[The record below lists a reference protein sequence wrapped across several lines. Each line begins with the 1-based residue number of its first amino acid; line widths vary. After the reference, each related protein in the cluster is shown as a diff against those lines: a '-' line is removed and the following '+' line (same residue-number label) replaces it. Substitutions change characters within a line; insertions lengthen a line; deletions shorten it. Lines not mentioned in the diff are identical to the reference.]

1 MNLIELKE
9 LNLSGVKLK
18 IYEGPIGISCSGG
31 ADSSLLLYF
40 LMKYSKN
47 KIYIFS
53 TGNKAKQFKNIT
65 ITNNVIQ
72 KCIELTGNINIE
84 HHSTF
89 CNHQTLSN
97 IFDKTSYYIKNK
109 LVNIIYTGLTA
120 NPPKYITDTFIEEIS
135 EVDRDPTVERKV
147 LLYDNT
153 IYTPWCNIDKKKLA
167 QIYREYNLIDKL
179 FAHTRSCEWEKQS
192 NKDPGLG
199 HCGICWWCQERIWG
213 FSDEINS

>member
-1 MNLIELKE
+1 MNLVELKE
-9 LNLSGVKLK
+9 LDLSGVNLK

-53 TGNKAKQFKNIT
+53 SGNKARQFKNIT

-89 CNHQTLSN
+89 CDHQTLSN
-97 IFDKTSYYIKNK
+97 IFDKTNYYIKNK
-109 LVNIIYTGLTA
+109 VREKFKDLEKA
-120 NPPKYITDTFIEEIS
+120 FKEESEEIDKTIPNCKYVLS
-135 EVDRDPTVERKV
+135 SNEFGERFAIGYAKR
-147 LLYDNT
+147 LLLDL
-153 IYTPWCNIDKKKLA
+153 KKRMSAKQTKKAKALA
-167 QIYREYNLIDKL
+167 IELKASI
-179 FAHTRSCEWEKQS
+179 T
-192 NKDPGLG
+192 
-199 HCGICWWCQERIWG
+199 
-213 FSDEINS
+213 